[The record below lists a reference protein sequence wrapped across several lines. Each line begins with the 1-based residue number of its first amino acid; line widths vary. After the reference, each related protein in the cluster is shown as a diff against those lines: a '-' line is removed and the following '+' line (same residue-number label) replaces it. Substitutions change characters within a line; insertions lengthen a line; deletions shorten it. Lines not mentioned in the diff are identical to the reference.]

1 MKKDGKPYVK
11 MLLSESVCV
20 CVCVCVSHRYLMFF
34 IWICD
39 VPAAVRDF
47 QIVVLI

>member
-11 MLLSESVCV
+11 MLLSE

-34 IWICD
+34 IWICN